1 MQWDAFP
8 EPGKY
13 VRVQMCTLIHYCY
26 DCYEYEYKMH
36 FILLIQVN
44 LMNVLDIT
52 VF

>member
-1 MQWDAFP
+1 MDT
-8 EPGKY
+8 GIC